1 MLHREGIY
9 LWKGTYLYAKTCAIT
24 GKLDANKCNAAAKDT
39 VAEQTEYN
47 KVHTVH
53 HASIFNATLG
63 TNSVVHDLIPVLTR
77 QDLQQPIANVLTIFQ
92 PIEIALTNVTSRK
105 CHYNNNY
112 LEYSEHGNDER
123 IKISWWPAFVEV
135 KPKTR
140 RKLQ

>member
-1 MLHREGIY
+1 MLKLAH
-9 LWKGTYLYAKTCAIT
+9 IT
-24 GKLDANKCNAAAKDT
+24 GKLNVNKRNAAAKDT

-77 QDLQQPIANVLTIFQ
+77 QDLQQPIANALTIFQ
-92 PIEIALTNVTSRK
+92 PIEIALTTNVTSRK
-105 CHYNNNY
+105 CRYNNNY
-112 LEYSEHGNDER
+112 LEYSEHGNDKR